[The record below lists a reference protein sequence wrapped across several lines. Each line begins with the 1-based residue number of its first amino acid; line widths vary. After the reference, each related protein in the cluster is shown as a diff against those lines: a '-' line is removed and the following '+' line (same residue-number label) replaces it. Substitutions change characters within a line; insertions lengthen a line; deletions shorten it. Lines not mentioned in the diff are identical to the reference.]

1 MPNKSKLRKEMGERL
16 RAFRLRILKIET
28 QTNMGKLLGGMI
40 QAVYNTYEQG
50 TRSVPDDLKVK
61 LHYEFGLNLNWF
73 LTGIG
78 NPTVIGEEE
87 IKSSG
92 KKKSNTTKLY
102 VGKVKKAISEML
114 KDVDKKTTKRE

>member
-1 MPNKSKLRKEMGERL
+1 VSAYER
-16 RAFRLRILKIET
+16 
-28 QTNMGKLLGGMI
+28 
-40 QAVYNTYEQG
+40 
-50 TRSVPDDLKVK
+50 SD
-61 LHYEFGLNLNWF
+61 EFGLNLNWF